1 MISIGSTGRTSL
13 SNLDLG
19 VMRNGGLAVLSWQGN
34 LEDAE
39 LILLHLVRVAVPVVC
54 RISQCRS
61 PRSRID
67 TALTEVT
74 NEVSSQCI
82 GSPLAIHDI
91 AIGLDIETENLV
103 ALMTVSRLTSLIVS
117 W

>member
-1 MISIGSTGRTSL
+1 M

-19 VMRNGGLAVLSWQGN
+19 VMRNGGLAVLSRQGN

-39 LILLHLVRVAVPVVC
+39 LILLHLVRVAVPIVY
-54 RISQCRS
+54 RNSQCRS
-61 PRSRID
+61 QRSKIGI
-67 TALTEVT
+67 TLTEVT

-103 ALMTVSRLTSLIVS
+103 ALMTVSRLASLIVS